1 MSNTE
6 WRFASAS
13 VIGTSH
19 VKTGTPCQDH
29 FRCRVFRNGED
40 EPIIAMAVSD
50 GAGSAA
56 RGEDGAA
63 ITCAS
68 LMEQVEL
75 FFAQDRGLASI
86 TEDDA
91 HQWLGAVREAI
102 ADHASDAERDVRDCA
117 CTMLFALV
125 GTDEAV
131 FLQIGDGVIVV
142 NEDPAS
148 EWSWVFWPDRGE
160 FANTTFFVTD
170 ASAADHLRFEH
181 RREPIAEIA
190 LLSDGIEPLVL
201 HYASR
206 TVHAPFFDRMFGPV
220 RRSVAVG
227 EDLALS
233 RELESY
239 LSSPAILER
248 TDDDK
253 TLVLATRREQEVVSS
268 K

>member
-1 MSNTE
+1 MSTTK
-6 WRFASAS
+6 WRFASAT

-19 VKTGTPCQDH
+19 VKSGTPCQDH
-29 FRCRVFRNGED
+29 HRCQVFRNGVD
-40 EPIIAMAVSD
+40 EPIIAIAVSD
-50 GAGSAA
+50 GAGSAT
-56 RGEDGAA
+56 RGENGAA

-68 LMEQVEL
+68 LIEQAEL
-75 FFAQDRGLASI
+75 FLARSGSLASM
-86 TEDDA
+86 TKQDA
-91 HQWLGAVREAI
+91 HEWLDAVRKAI
-102 ADHASDAERDVRDCA
+102 ANHASEAEHEVRDYA

-125 GTDEAV
+125 GVEVAV

-142 NEDPAS
+142 NDQDQH
-148 EWSWVFWPDRGE
+148 WSWVFWPERGE

-170 ASAADHLRFEH
+170 AAAADHLRFEQRH
-181 RREPIAEIA
+181 GSIDEIA

-220 RRSVAVG
+220 RRSQVIG

-233 RELESY
+233 QDLESY
-239 LSSPAILER
+239 LSSPPILER

-253 TLVLATRREQEVVSS
+253 TLVLATRRQQEVTGSQ
-268 K
+268 

>member
-1 MSNTE
+1 MSDRE
-6 WRFASAS
+6 WRFASAT
-13 VIGTSH
+13 VIGSSH
-19 VKTGTPCQDH
+19 VKTGTLCQDH
-29 FRCRVFRNGED
+29 YRCRVFRNGAD
-40 EPIIAMAVSD
+40 EPMIAIAVSD
-50 GAGSAA
+50 GAGSATW
-56 RGEDGAA
+56 GEDGAA

-68 LMEQVEL
+68 LIEQAEL
-75 FFAQDRGLASI
+75 FLAQNRSLASI
-86 TEDDA
+86 TKDDA
-91 HQWLGAVREAI
+91 HEWLDTAREAI
-102 ADHASDAERDVRDCA
+102 ADHASDAGRDMRDYA

-125 GTDEAV
+125 GIDAAV

-142 NEDPAS
+142 NDHGPH
-148 EWSWVFWPDRGE
+148 WSWVFWPDRGE

-170 ASAADHLRFEH
+170 AAAADHLRFEH
-181 RREPIAEIA
+181 RQRSIDEIA

-220 RRSVAVG
+220 RRSMAVG

-233 RELESY
+233 RELEGY
-239 LSSPAILER
+239 LSSPAVLQR

-253 TLVLATRREQEVVSS
+253 TLVLATRRQQEAISS

>member
-1 MSNTE
+1 MSYAE
-6 WRFASAS
+6 WRFASAT

-19 VKTGTPCQDH
+19 VKSGTPCQDH
-29 FRCRVFRNGED
+29 HRCRVFRNSAD
-40 EPIIAMAVSD
+40 EPIIAIAVSD
-50 GAGSAA
+50 GAGSAT
-56 RGEDGAA
+56 RGEDGAT

-68 LMEQVEL
+68 LIEQAEL
-75 FFAQDRGLASI
+75 FLARNHNLASM
-86 TEDDA
+86 TKDDA
-91 HQWLGAVREAI
+91 HEWLDAARKAI
-102 ADHASDAERDVRDCA
+102 TDHASNAEQEVRDYA

-125 GTDEAV
+125 GVEAAV

-142 NEDPAS
+142 NDQGPH
-148 EWSWVFWPDRGE
+148 WSWVFWPERGE

-170 ASAADHLRFEH
+170 SAAADHLRFEQRH
-181 RREPIAEIA
+181 GSIDEIA

-220 RRSVAVG
+220 RRSEVIG

-233 RELESY
+233 QDLESY

-253 TLVLATRREQEVVSS
+253 TLVLATRRPLEVTGSQ
-268 K
+268 